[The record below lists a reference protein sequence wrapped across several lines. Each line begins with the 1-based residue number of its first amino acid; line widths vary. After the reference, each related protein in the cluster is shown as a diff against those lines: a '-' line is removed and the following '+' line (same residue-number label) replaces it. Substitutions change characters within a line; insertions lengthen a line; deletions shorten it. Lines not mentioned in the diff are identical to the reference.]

1 MATAA
6 VGSFPAGQAVPFRWL
21 ILLGLVTAAIMEVL
35 DTTIVN
41 VALPQMMGNLGA
53 TPDEIGWVATG
64 YILSNVVVLPMTAWL
79 SHRFGRKRYLTASI
93 LLFVAASFFCGTSRT
108 LAELVFWR
116 VLQGAGGA
124 ALLSTAQATLVEIF
138 PPNMQGMVQ
147 ALFGLGIIMA
157 PTLAP
162 ALGGWITDNY
172 TWPWVFFVNVPVG
185 LVSAFLV
192 GTFLHDS
199 KYTKNTDMVDWAGI
213 GLLAVGLSCLQY
225 VLEEGKRYDWF
236 QDATI
241 LRLSILSALTLGFFT
256 FWELRPGNKHP
267 IVDLHVLKNRSLLS
281 GITIGLVLGFGLY
294 GGVFIFPLFV
304 QNILHFTPT
313 ATGLVLM
320 PGGLASGIAM
330 IFCGRILNMPGR
342 KADPRVLIVLGML
355 LFISSMWM
363 LGHLTVFSG
372 ADDTRIALIVR
383 GFGLGFLFIP
393 ITVAAFS
400 TLKGP
405 DIAQGASLFNL
416 ARQLGGSFGIA
427 VLNTYVD
434 DQTAYHRTNLVSHIY
449 DGNSILSE
457 RLNAMTHMMQANG
470 LSSVAA
476 HSAALQTI
484 SSSIQAQ
491 AMTMSYND
499 AFLLLGLTFVVAF
512 PAVFLLKRGRRPDSP
527 AAEGVH

>member
-6 VGSFPAGQAVPFRWL
+6 VGSFSAGKAVPFRWL

-79 SHRFGRKRYLTASI
+79 SSRFGRKRYLTASI
-93 LLFVAASFFCGTSRT
+93 LLFVAASFFCGTSHT
-108 LAELVFWR
+108 LTELVFWR

-138 PPNMQGMVQ
+138 PQNQQGMVQ

-172 TWPWVFFVNVPVG
+172 TWPWVFFVNVPIG
-185 LVSAFLV
+185 LASAFLV
-192 GTFLHDS
+192 GNFLQDS
-199 KYTKNTDMVDWAGI
+199 KYTKNTASIDGAGI
-213 GLLAVGLSCLQY
+213 ALLALGLSCLQY
-225 VLEEGKRYDWF
+225 VLQEGKRYDWF
-236 QDATI
+236 DNAMIT
-241 LRLSILSALTLGFFT
+241 RLSLVAAACLIFFT
-256 FWELRPGNKHP
+256 YWELRRANKHP
-267 IVDLHVLKNRSLLS
+267 IVDLHVLKNRSLLA
-281 GITIGLVLGFGLY
+281 GISIGLVLGFGLY

-320 PGGLASGIAM
+320 PGGLASGVAM
-330 IFCGRILNMPGR
+330 IFCGRMLNKQGR
-342 KADPRVLIVLGML
+342 TIDARGLIVTGMA

-363 LGHLTVFSG
+363 LGHLTIFSG
-372 ADDTRIALIVR
+372 VDDTRIALIVR

-393 ITVAAFS
+393 ITVSAFS
-400 TLKGP
+400 TLQGP

-434 DQTAYHRTNLVSHIY
+434 NQTAYHRTNLVTNTFT
-449 DGNSILSE
+449 GNNIFNQ
-457 RLNAMTHMMQANG
+457 RVDAVTHALHSQG
-470 LSSVAA
+470 LSANAA
-476 HSAALQTI
+476 HSAALQAI
-484 SSSIQAQ
+484 NGSIQAQ

-499 AFLLLGLTFVVAF
+499 AFLLLGLSFVVAF
-512 PAVFLLKRGRRPDSP
+512 PAVLLLKRGRRPS
-527 AAEGVH
+527 AQVGGAH

>member
-1 MATAA
+1 
-6 VGSFPAGQAVPFRWL
+6 
-21 ILLGLVTAAIMEVL
+21 MEVL

-64 YILSNVVVLPMTAWL
+64 YILSNVIVLPMTAWL

-93 LLFVAASFFCGTSRT
+93 ILFIIASFFCGTSRT
-108 LAELVFWR
+108 LTELVFWR
-116 VLQGAGGA
+116 IIQGAGGA

-138 PPNMQGMVQ
+138 PPNQMGIVQ
-147 ALFGLGIIMA
+147 ALFGLGMICA

-172 TWPWVFFVNVPVG
+172 TWPWVFFVNVPIG
-185 LVSAFLV
+185 IVSAFLV
-192 GTFLHDS
+192 ATFLQDS
-199 KYTKNTDMVDWAGI
+199 KYTRNTESIDWTGI
-213 GLLAVGLSCLQY
+213 ALLAVGLGCLQY

-236 QDATI
+236 DNSTI
-241 LRLSILSALTLGFFT
+241 TRLAVVSGIALAAFVV
-256 FWELRPGNKHP
+256 WELWPSNKHP
-267 IVDLHVLKNRSLLS
+267 IVDLHVLKNRSLVA

-304 QNILHFTPT
+304 QNILGFTPT

-320 PGGLASGIAM
+320 PGGLASGVAM
-330 IFCGRILNMPGR
+330 IFCGRLLNNPKRML
-342 KADPRVLIVLGML
+342 DPRGLIVIGML
-355 LFISSMWM
+355 LFITSMWM
-363 LGHLTVFSG
+363 LGHLTTSSG
-372 ADDTRIALIVR
+372 VDDTRIALIVR

-393 ITVAAFS
+393 ITVSAFS

-416 ARQLGGSFGIA
+416 SRQLGGSFGIA

-434 DQTAYHRTNLVSHIY
+434 DQTAYHRTNLVANTFG
-449 DGNSILSE
+449 GNSIFND
-457 RLNAMTHMMQANG
+457 RVAGITHMLQSHG
-470 LSSVAA
+470 LSGVAA
-476 HSAALQTI
+476 HSAALHAIDQT
-484 SSSIQAQ
+484 IQAQ

-499 AFLLLGLTFVVAF
+499 AFLLLGLSFVVAF
-512 PAVFLLKRGRRPDSP
+512 PSVLLLRRGQRPAQP
-527 AAEGVH
+527 AGEVAH